1 MNRAQKDPAR
11 SCYMAIGLIAGSMLL
26 VSLLATAAAQAQ
38 TMTVLHSFTGGADG
52 SSPRAGVALDRAGN
66 VYGVTPYGGSRMG
79 NCGGIGGCGVVY
91 RAAPR
96 NGAWIFTPLY
106 IFQGGEDGAEPWS
119 TVTVGP
125 DGALYGT
132 TLIGG
137 GSGCSNSCG
146 TVFRLAPSAQFC
158 HMALCPWTETI
169 IYHFAT
175 DPNGLG
181 LPFGGVIFDA
191 AGNLYGIAGG
201 SANGGCAVYKLSPSG
216 GSWTLSV
223 LYNLQAATDG
233 TLSMATPAMDAA
245 GNLYGTT
252 TFGGAN
258 GYGTVFELVHSAGG
272 YTFNLLYTFTGS
284 NDGGDPTAGVAVD
297 AAGNVF
303 GDTAFGGGVFELTRS
318 GSEWNYSVIVPF
330 VGGLEPPI
338 SLDSAGNIY
347 GTGNADGT
355 HGLGSVFKLTYSNGV
370 WTHNIIYS
378 FGGGDGGVLPLS
390 SVAFDSNGNLYG
402 TTNYGGSGGAGTVWQ
417 LTP

>member
-1 MNRAQKDPAR
+1 MNRAQKNPGR
-11 SCYMAIGLIAGSMLL
+11 SRYLGIGLIAGSMLL
-26 VSLLATAAAQAQ
+26 VGALATAAAQAQ
-38 TMTVLHSFTGGADG
+38 TITTLHDFTGGPDG
-52 SSPRAGVALDRAGN
+52 SGPQAGVALDRAGN

-79 NCGGIGGCGVVY
+79 DCVALGGCGVVY

-96 NGAWIFTPLY
+96 NGAWTFTPLH
-106 IFQGGEDGAEPWS
+106 IFRGGDDGAEPWS

-137 GSGCSNSCG
+137 GPGCSNSCG

-169 IYHFAT
+169 IYRFAN

-181 LPFGGVIFDA
+181 LPFAGVIFDA
-191 AGNLYGIAGG
+191 AGNLYGITGG
-201 SANGGCAVYKLSPSG
+201 SANGGGAVFKLTPTG

-223 LYNLQAATDG
+223 LYNLQSATDG
-233 TLSMATPAMDAA
+233 TLSMGTLAMDAA

-258 GYGTVFELVHSAGG
+258 GDGTVFELVRSGAG
-272 YTFNLLYTFTGS
+272 YTFNLLYTFTGR
-284 NDGGDPTAGVAVD
+284 NDGGDPEAGVVLD
-297 AAGNVF
+297 AAGNIF
-303 GDTAFGGGVFELTRS
+303 GDTAYGGGVFELTRS
-318 GSEWNYSVIVPF
+318 GSGWNYSVIVPF
-330 VGGLEPPI
+330 LGGVEPPI

-347 GTGNADGT
+347 GTGNADGS

-378 FGGGDGGVLPLS
+378 FGGGDDGVLPLS
-390 SVAFDSNGNLYG
+390 SVAFDSNGNMYG
-402 TTNYGGSGGAGTVWQ
+402 TTNYGGSGHGTVWQ